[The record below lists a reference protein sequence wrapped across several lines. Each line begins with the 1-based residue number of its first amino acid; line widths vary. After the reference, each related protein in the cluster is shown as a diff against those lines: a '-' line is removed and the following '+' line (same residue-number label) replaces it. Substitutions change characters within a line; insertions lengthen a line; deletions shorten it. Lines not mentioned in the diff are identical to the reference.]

1 MTDGISRRTTF
12 EKLRREGT
20 RVRGPRLSLTYTP
33 LDAPRPQIAFA
44 IPRKVGSAVVRNRNR
59 RRVRA
64 ALDERARSGALRPG
78 AYLVH
83 VPSSLDDL
91 DATALR
97 AEVDDLLRA
106 LDARLSR

>member
-20 RVRGPRLSLTYTP
+20 RVRGPRISLTYAP
-33 LDAPRPQIAFA
+33 LDADTQVAFA
-44 IPRKVGSAVVRNRNR
+44 IPRKVGGAVVRNRNR

-64 ALDERARSGALRPG
+64 AFDERARAGVLRRG

-83 VPSSLDDL
+83 VPAPLDDL
-91 DATALR
+91 DADALR
-97 AEVDDLLRA
+97 AEVDQLLGA
-106 LDARLSR
+106 LDARLDR